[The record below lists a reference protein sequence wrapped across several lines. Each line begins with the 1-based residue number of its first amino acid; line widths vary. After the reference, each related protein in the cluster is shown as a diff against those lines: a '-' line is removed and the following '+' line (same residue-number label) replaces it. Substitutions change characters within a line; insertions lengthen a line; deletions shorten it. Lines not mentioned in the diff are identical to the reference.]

1 MSHRRRLESV
11 AALLSPEEVPT
22 ACFFVAGRFQAA
34 AGYGGQT
41 PAEILGAVE
50 AVDRTVRA
58 VDELRATRHLDV
70 IDTAILIRQEA
81 FAFYAQDAQAIAGS
95 VVEAFWN
102 WDRDRFGEDR
112 AWRQQR
118 SSGQFEG
125 QIAGRLAR
133 AVGS

>member
-1 MSHRRRLESV
+1 MNHRRRLESV

-22 ACFFVAGRFQAA
+22 ACFFAADRVQAES
-34 AGYGGQT
+34 GYGGQT
-41 PAEILGAVE
+41 AVEILEAVE
-50 AVDRTVRA
+50 AVDSTIRA
-58 VDELRATRHLDV
+58 IDEIRATRHLDL
-70 IDTAILIRQEA
+70 IDTAIVIRQQA
-81 FAFYAQDAQAIAGS
+81 FPAFVQDAGAVAS
-95 VVEAFWN
+95 SLVEAIWN

-133 AVGS
+133 VVGS